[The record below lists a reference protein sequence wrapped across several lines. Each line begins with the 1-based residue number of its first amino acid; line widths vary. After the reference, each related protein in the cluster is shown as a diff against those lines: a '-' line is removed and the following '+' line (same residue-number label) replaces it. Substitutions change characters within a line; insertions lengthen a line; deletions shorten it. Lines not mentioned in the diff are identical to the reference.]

1 MPPPCGHAI
10 RPGEVLLINTGWHH
24 QDKDG
29 DCFAYC
35 PGFVPSAG
43 EWTVK
48 KGDKV
53 VGHDTQA
60 NDHPFATAT
69 GPRRNSLL
77 PIRVAISR

>member
-1 MPPPCGHAI
+1 MPPSCGHAI
-10 RPGEVLLINTGWHH
+10 RPGEVLLINTGWHS
-24 QDKDG
+24 QCEDG

-43 EWTVK
+43 EWMVK
-48 KGDKV
+48 KGVKV

-69 GPRRNSLL
+69 GPRRNSPL
-77 PIRVAISR
+77 PIRAAISR